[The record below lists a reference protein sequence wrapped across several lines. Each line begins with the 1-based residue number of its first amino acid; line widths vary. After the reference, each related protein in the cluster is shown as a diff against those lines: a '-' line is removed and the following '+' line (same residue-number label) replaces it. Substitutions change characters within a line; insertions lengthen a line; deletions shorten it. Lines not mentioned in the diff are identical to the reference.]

1 MYYKLQNIDFFQDD
15 SILSEILKNM
25 EDNISKE
32 ESHTNLKML
41 KYYDGVPEKY
51 KEKFEEN
58 MKRLIKAQD
67 NKLIEKKIILD
78 NNNDKWVQFIK
89 DTYQSSSDMYMQK
102 KAFLKYIDIDSLL
115 EKIFNDKN
123 EIIEDF
129 RAFIVEIGRNYIF
142 ENDKE
147 TVKII
152 IEKLNNHIL
161 SSENSKIKKL
171 QLNWLINNL
180 KSCAGMKNDEI

>member
-1 MYYKLQNIDFFQDD
+1 MGSIYKRY
-15 SILSEILKNM
+15 
-25 EDNISKE
+25 ISKQFR
-32 ESHTNLKML
+32 
-41 KYYDGVPEKY
+41 YVPEKY

-58 MKRLIKAQD
+58 IKRLIKAQD

-78 NNNDKWVQFIK
+78 DNNDKWVQFIK

-129 RAFIVEIGRNYIF
+129 REFIVEIGRNYIF

-171 QLNWLINNL
+171 QLNWLINSL
-180 KSCAGMKNDEI
+180 KSYVGGNNN